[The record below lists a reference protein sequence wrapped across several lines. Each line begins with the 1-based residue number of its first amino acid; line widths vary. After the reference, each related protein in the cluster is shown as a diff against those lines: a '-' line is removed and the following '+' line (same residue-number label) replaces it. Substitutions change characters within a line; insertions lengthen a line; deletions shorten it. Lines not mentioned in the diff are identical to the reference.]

1 LVLEHHCTDPESD
14 RHSHERPRCKLRGS
28 EGAVAG
34 LLVASLEASAG
45 MMRDDHGRRRTAMN
59 NGLIYALGLLSIVGG
74 LVVAA
79 VLMWNLT

>member
-1 LVLEHHCTDPESD
+1 
-14 RHSHERPRCKLRGS
+14 
-28 EGAVAG
+28 
-34 LLVASLEASAG
+34 VASLEASAG

-59 NGLIYALGLLSIVGG
+59 NGLIYALGLLSILGG